1 MSSVPG
7 RKDGDGP
14 PPPGSPSDPR
24 ATQPLKRP
32 PLPQGNLPI
41 SPAPTVVVSRSI
53 EVGATVPAPPPA
65 NARPPSVV
73 PPPPRP
79 PSQFPAPAPQRA
91 PTGGLRPKA
100 PGLDANSPE
109 ATESLWDS
117 VEALLD
123 DVDAGFDAV
132 LGEGGPRTQRDGGA
146 TAPTANAAPPV
157 KRSDSGGLSSA
168 RELFMQLAAAHV
180 RHVRDFM
187 IDVKAGAATTEWLQ
201 LCVPAVDG
209 VKRMA
214 TQLELGELATS
225 LDAYLEALKSA
236 AAESGFSVDGP
247 ARERLLATYAP
258 LIAAVPQ
265 AFGLDAVKSRR
276 EGIIVQSLLLQIEGV
291 RKVSIDKLYAAGLT
305 TLDAF
310 YLAKPEEIAQTTGI
324 DPEVARR
331 ISERFKKYKKDVQS
345 AVPDESRSAEHKRLE
360 ELAKMLADQQGQFE
374 RAERD
379 DDSSRKREMRKARDT
394 TFLEVKVLMA
404 RVGEVERLGK
414 IDKLPFGQK
423 VAELTKYL
431 DEAKNR

>member
-1 MSSVPG
+1 
-7 RKDGDGP
+7 
-14 PPPGSPSDPR
+14 
-24 ATQPLKRP
+24 
-32 PLPQGNLPI
+32 LPQTALPI
-41 SPAPTVVVSRSI
+41 APAPTVVVSRSI
-53 EVGATVPAPPPA
+53 DVGGATVPAPPPPA
-65 NARPPSVV
+65 GARPPSVV

-79 PSQFPAPAPQRA
+79 PSQFPAPQRA
-91 PTGGLRPKA
+91 PTGAPRPKA
-100 PGLDANSPE
+100 PGLDGGQEPA
-109 ATESLWDS
+109 ESLWDS

-132 LGEGGPRTQRDGGA
+132 LGEGPPRTLRD
-146 TAPTANAAPPV
+146 PNAAAPV
-157 KRSDSGGLSSA
+157 SPAPGTKRSDSGGLSSA

-187 IDVKAGAATTEWLQ
+187 IDVKAGAATSEWLQ

-214 TQLELGELATS
+214 LQLELADLGAA

-236 AAESGFSVDGP
+236 AAESGFAVDGV

-258 LIAAVPQ
+258 LVAAVPQ

-276 EGIIVQSLLLQIEGV
+276 EGIIVQSLLLQIDGV

-310 YLAKPEEIAQTTGI
+310 YLAKPEEIAQTTGL
-324 DPEVARR
+324 DVEVARR
-331 ISERFKKYKKDVQS
+331 IGERFKKYKKDVQS
-345 AVPDESRSAEHKRLE
+345 AVPDEGRSAEHNRLE
-360 ELAKMLADQQGQFE
+360 ELAKQLSEQHALFE

-379 DDSSRKREMRKARDT
+379 DDSSRKREMRKARDA

-404 RVGEVERLGK
+404 RIGEVERLAK
-414 IDKLPFGQK
+414 IDKLPFGNK
-423 VAELTKYL
+423 VTELTKYL